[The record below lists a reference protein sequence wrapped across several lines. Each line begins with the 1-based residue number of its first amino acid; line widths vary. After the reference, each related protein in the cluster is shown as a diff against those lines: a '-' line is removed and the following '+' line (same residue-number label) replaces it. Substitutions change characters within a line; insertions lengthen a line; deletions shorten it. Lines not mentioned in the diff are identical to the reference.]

1 MKPIPNYFQPRIKI
15 CYTFGIQ
22 SLSFNFSWKG
32 RNFMLMAGIKIT
44 LIYLT
49 IRTTQPSLSTQPD
62 YKDEPHRT
70 TFNGRKLK
78 SNHLNYIFNI
88 SKLHLKETQNPGFLP
103 SQQIL
108 RFFFFCL
115 FVFFLGV
122 FFFIFEATKQ
132 SKHNWRLPVVN
143 SLLFLVLSFRLPNW
157 FLWFGWHISGS
168 LSVFVLFPARNH
180 KHRIRNAY

>member
-1 MKPIPNYFQPRIKI
+1 MHRSVSY
-15 CYTFGIQ
+15 
-22 SLSFNFSWKG
+22 FNF
-32 RNFMLMAGIKIT
+32 
-44 LIYLT
+44 
-49 IRTTQPSLSTQPD
+49 PTQPD
-62 YKDEPHRT
+62 YKEKPHRT

-78 SNHLNYIFNI
+78 SHHLNYIFNI
-88 SKLHLKETQNPGFLP
+88 SKLHLKETQNPGFSP

-108 RFFFFCL
+108 RFFFF
-115 FVFFLGV
+115 F

-168 LSVFVLFPARNH
+168 LFVFVLFPARKE
-180 KHRIRNAY
+180 KHRISNAY

>member
-1 MKPIPNYFQPRIKI
+1 
-15 CYTFGIQ
+15 
-22 SLSFNFSWKG
+22 
-32 RNFMLMAGIKIT
+32 MLMARIKIT

-108 RFFFFCL
+108 RFFFFFFFSYLRQQNKVNIIGDYQSSIL
-115 FVFFLGV
+115 FFFLCFRFGCQIG
-122 FFFIFEATKQ
+122 FCGLGGILAAAF
-132 SKHNWRLPVVN
+132 L
-143 SLLFLVLSFRLPNW
+143 SLYSFLQEMTS
-157 FLWFGWHISGS
+157 IE
-168 LSVFVLFPARNH
+168 
-180 KHRIRNAY
+180 